1 MKKIFLLFPLY
12 LFVLTNFSY
21 SQENVKE
28 VTILHYNDL
37 HARNLPYKVTKK
49 DSVKG
54 EYQVYVGG
62 ISNMLGYIKK
72 NRDSKTLLLNG
83 GDDYQGSPISTIT
96 RGYSQI
102 ELMNLFNLD
111 AFVVGNHE
119 FDYGQYT
126 LDSALQGANFNYLSA
141 NVYLK
146 SLGRNIGKPYIIKE
160 VNGVKTGIIGLT
172 AIDLMTLVVPKNIS
186 DVVVLDTDSVV
197 ALNIAE
203 LKSQNCDLII
213 LLTHIGVENDKK
225 LAEKFA
231 GDVDV
236 IIGGHS
242 HTPLFKPVR
251 QNGVVIT
258 QAGSY
263 SRWLG
268 KLDLKVDTDKDTV
281 ISSWGNLIET
291 VMDSSIYDRAAQEK
305 VEGMV
310 ASIQPELDRVIGV
323 LKTDWKRSYTDE
335 SNLGQWEADAVR
347 HALETDIAFLNSGG
361 IRKDLSRG
369 NITVGDIWEI
379 NPFGNTIVTFNASG
393 RMLKEMI
400 KNNARIRYKEI
411 KEQGSADMIVV
422 SGITVTYDSEKIG
435 MGSEDFITQIAVNGE
450 PLDDNKTY
458 TIATNNYVGAQF
470 KKYFGEPLE
479 ALNITDSN
487 IIDRDLF
494 IEAVQ
499 EQKVIESLLE
509 TRIRDISTL
518 NTSQDKR

>member
-1 MKKIFLLFPLY
+1 MKKLFLLTALY
-12 LFVLTNFSY
+12 LSVFTTLCFS
-21 SQENVKE
+21 QDNVKE

-37 HARNLPYKVTKK
+37 HARNLPYKITKK

-54 EYQVYVGG
+54 EHQVYVGG
-62 ISNMLGYIKK
+62 ISNILGYINK

-96 RGYSQI
+96 RGFSQV

-146 SLGRNIGKPYIIKE
+146 SVGRNIGKPYIIKD

-186 DVVVLDTDSVV
+186 DVQVLNTDSVV

-203 LKSQNCDLII
+203 LKRQNCDLIV

-268 KLDLKVDTDKDTV
+268 KLDLKVDVDKDTV
-281 ISSWGNLIET
+281 VYSWGNLIET
-291 VMDSSIYDRAAQEK
+291 IMDSSIYDRAAQEK
-305 VEGMV
+305 VESMT
-310 ASIQPELDRVIGV
+310 AAIQPELDRVIGQ

-361 IRKDLSRG
+361 IRKDLSKG

-379 NPFGNTIVTFNASG
+379 NPFGNTIVTFNVSG
-393 RMLKEMI
+393 KMLKDMI
-400 KNNARIRYKEI
+400 KNNAKIRYNEI

-422 SGITVTYDSEKIG
+422 SGVNVTYDSKKIAE
-435 MGSEDFITQIAVNGE
+435 GSEDFITEIMVNGQ
-450 PLDDNKTY
+450 PLDESKTY

-479 ALNITDSN
+479 ALNISDSN

-499 EQKVIESLLE
+499 EQKVIDSQLE
-509 TRIRDISTL
+509 TRIKDISNL
-518 NTSQDKR
+518 KSSQDK